1 MEERIEVI
9 NKARQHY
16 KTENGVDIGF
26 LNYAEQGFLVEVFIH
41 GAEGVVKKLLSEAR
55 EKEDEFLQEDNS

>member
-26 LNYAEQGFLVEVFIH
+26 LNYADQGFLVEVFIH
-41 GAEGVVKKLLSEAR
+41 GADGVVKKLLDEAR
-55 EKEDEFLQEDNS
+55 IKEQEYLNEDNS

>member
-26 LNYAEQGFLVEVFIH
+26 LNYADQGFLVEVFIH
-41 GAEGVVKKLLSEAR
+41 GAEGVVKKLLDEAR
-55 EKEDEFLQEDNS
+55 TKEQEYLNEDNS